1 MRTVP
6 DRIRHTLSFEV
17 IGLALIIPLG
27 HRLFGLSHEAM
38 GVVGVGSAVAATVWN
53 YLYNPG
59 FDRLMLRWTGSLRKS
74 IAVRVAH
81 AVLFEAGLLV
91 LLLPPIAWYL
101 GMSLWN
107 ALVMDLA
114 IAGFYVAYAFCFNWI
129 YDRVFPVPGLRHA

>member
-27 HRLFGLSHEAM
+27 HLLFNLSHEAM
-38 GVVGVGSAVAATVWN
+38 GVVGVGSAVVATLWN
-53 YLYNPG
+53 YVYNWG
-59 FDRLMLRWTGSLRKS
+59 FDRAMLRLTGSVRKTLP
-74 IAVRVAH
+74 VRVAH

-101 GMSLWN
+101 GMTLWD

-114 IAGFYVAYAFCFNWI
+114 IAGFYVAYGFCFNWA